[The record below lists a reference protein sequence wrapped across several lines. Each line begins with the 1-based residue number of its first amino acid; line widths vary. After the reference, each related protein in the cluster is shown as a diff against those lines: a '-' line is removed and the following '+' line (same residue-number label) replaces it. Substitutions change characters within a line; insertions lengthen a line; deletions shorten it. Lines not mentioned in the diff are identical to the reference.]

1 MKVFHDNEKLIR
13 FSNRNMHVTIESTML
28 ANGNIGTITNQQI
41 TKGEDK
47 MIKKTIDTVLN
58 VRPIFVG
65 IQHLYFYE
73 GPCRFGE
80 GDELMP
86 EYDAMMNQEMNACIC
101 K

>member
-1 MKVFHDNEKLIR
+1 
-13 FSNRNMHVTIESTML
+13 
-28 ANGNIGTITNQQI
+28 
-41 TKGEDK
+41 

-80 GDELMP
+80 GDELD
-86 EYDAMMNQEMNACIC
+86 EIRRHNSHKEAGQEEFLWSPPGASNLPIRLFWTSESLSEALGLGE
-101 K
+101 KKTKK

>member
-1 MKVFHDNEKLIR
+1 
-13 FSNRNMHVTIESTML
+13 
-28 ANGNIGTITNQQI
+28 
-41 TKGEDK
+41 

-80 GDELMP
+80 GDEPVSYTHLI
-86 EYDAMMNQEMNACIC
+86 NAPRECAVILRRTC
-101 K
+101 QLSLTRITPKSHVRST

>member
-1 MKVFHDNEKLIR
+1 
-13 FSNRNMHVTIESTML
+13 
-28 ANGNIGTITNQQI
+28 
-41 TKGEDK
+41 

-86 EYDAMMNQEMNACIC
+86 EYDAMMNQEMNDAGIDIVIQE
-101 K
+101 KNRQYQLWKNSRQF

>member
-1 MKVFHDNEKLIR
+1 
-13 FSNRNMHVTIESTML
+13 
-28 ANGNIGTITNQQI
+28 
-41 TKGEDK
+41 

-80 GDELMP
+80 GEELMP
-86 EYDAMMNQEMNACIC
+86 EYDAMMNQEMKYQLTAERAILHLTIRIRQHMSKQIIPCQLQIDL

>member
-1 MKVFHDNEKLIR
+1 
-13 FSNRNMHVTIESTML
+13 
-28 ANGNIGTITNQQI
+28 
-41 TKGEDK
+41 

-86 EYDAMMNQEMNACIC
+86 EYDAMMNQEKNAA
-101 K
+101 